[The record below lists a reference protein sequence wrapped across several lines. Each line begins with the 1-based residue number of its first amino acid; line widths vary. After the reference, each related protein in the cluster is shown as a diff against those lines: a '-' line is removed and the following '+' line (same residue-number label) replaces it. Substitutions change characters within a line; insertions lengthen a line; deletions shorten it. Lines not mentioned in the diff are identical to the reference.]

1 MIAREGDFFN
11 KVTNIKL
18 KEGSIMKEKGK
29 AKEIEQMIEELQ
41 EYYQSTGFSGQY
53 EENLQGKTPLEI
65 MDLYKE
71 AFEDDPGEYFEEP

>member
-1 MIAREGDFFN
+1 
-11 KVTNIKL
+11 
-18 KEGSIMKEKGK
+18 MKEKGK

-71 AFEDDPGEYFEEP
+71 AFEDDPGEYFEES